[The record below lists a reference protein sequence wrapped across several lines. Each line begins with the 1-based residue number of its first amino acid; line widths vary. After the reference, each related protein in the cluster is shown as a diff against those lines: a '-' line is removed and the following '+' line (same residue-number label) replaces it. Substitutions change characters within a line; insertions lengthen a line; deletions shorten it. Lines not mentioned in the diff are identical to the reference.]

1 METHTLVWV
10 KKIKW
15 LKAEKISNEKN
26 DSENQKN
33 TIKVNLDG
41 EIIHFDSNLVEYR
54 NTDENDDIDNLIKL
68 PNLNEP
74 SILNAIWLRYNRD
87 QIYTF
92 TGPILIAVNPFKQ
105 INVYDDFEINE
116 IPHVYSVAS
125 KAYHQMIK
133 NKNDQTIMV
142 SGESGAGKTQSA
154 KYILQYISQTNK
166 TMKITD
172 MDNIEMLI
180 DDYVKNIENKIL
192 ESNPII
198 EAFGN
203 AKTKRNDNSSRFG
216 KLISLNFLKN
226 GKLMSANINTYLLER
241 VRLIKNFQGERNFHI
256 FYLALNGLDEDIKN
270 KYEINNSYS
279 YYNILK
285 SGPEKRDDNVNDI
298 DEYHKLINAFKVM
311 NFDSNN
317 VDNIFQ
323 IIASIL
329 HLSNIKPE
337 NGDIVWD
344 KINIIS
350 NLLGINTDD
359 LINLFT
365 EKEIKVGDEIFKINY
380 ENKEISVVIDSFMKI
395 IYVQLFDWIVKKI
408 NLVTNLDSN
417 MDKSKLLNIRL
428 LDIFGF
434 EVFDNN
440 SFEQLCINYTNECLQ
455 QIFTQFTIKIEQNEY
470 NKEGIRW
477 DVIEYPD
484 NQKCIDMFDKKNGIS
499 IFNLLEEQCI
509 VPKGSSEGFYHK
521 INNDM
526 KNFELISINAKKR
539 IDFIFVVKHYAN
551 DVEYSTKGMV
561 SKNKDNINPKTL
573 SLLKNS
579 SKNIINSI
587 NDFEIN
593 NIDKNSRKSNKV
605 RTVSSHFRTQ
615 LAELRNL
622 ILQTEPHF
630 IRCIKP
636 NDININD
643 PFVHNRVLEQLKYN
657 GVLSAVK
664 IARSG
669 YPSQIITKDF
679 INRYWFLFEKKYD
692 SINLFLDTIINK
704 EFDYQI
710 GKTKVFLKSYL
721 YEKLE
726 NIRNT
731 EITKNIISI
740 QSVIKRNYYR
750 QKFIDTKSSTHFLE
764 NIYKRHIDRSNFVN
778 YVNASITISNAITR
792 NIFNNSYIKN
802 LDTYYQF
809 SRLFYA
815 RSINKY
821 YINLKC
827 NSIFLSNKI
836 SVFNRLKKVVKDEQQ
851 RELEELRRIVKIQ
864 QMKNTSMENSFFN
877 SNDLYFDNKD
887 DESNSDDS
895 DFNFDTM
902 NVISPKS
909 KIEII
914 KEVKQE
920 MKQEVKQEM
929 KEEMKEEM
937 KQEVKE
943 EIRNE
948 ILHKLEAEY
957 KERAIDLII
966 KSKKDDIEVIDRVQ
980 TENSEMAQ
988 QINNMQALLDA
999 CLEREEHYRKTLQRR
1014 NEYAS
1019 NHNNNC
1025 NVM

>member
-1 METHTLVWV
+1 METNTLVWI
-10 KKIKW
+10 KKFNW
-15 LKAEKISNEKN
+15 LKAEKIQNEN
-26 DSENQKN
+26 DKN
-33 TIKVNLDG
+33 TISVKIDD
-41 EIIHFDSNLVEYR
+41 EIIHIDKNLVEYR

-74 SILNAIWLRYNRD
+74 SILNAIWLRYNRE

-92 TGPILIAVNPFKQ
+92 TGPILIAVNPFKNIDVYKDFD
-105 INVYDDFEINE
+105 INDV
-116 IPHVYSVAS
+116 PHVYTVAS

-166 TMKITD
+166 TMKVTD
-172 MDNIEMLI
+172 MDNIEMHI

-241 VRLIKNFQGERNFHI
+241 VRLIKNFEGERNFHI
-256 FYLALNGLDEDIKN
+256 FYLTLNGLDDKIKEQ
-270 KYEINNSYS
+270 YQINNNYN
-279 YYNILK
+279 YYKILK

-298 DEYHKLINAFKVM
+298 DEYHKLINAFNVM
-311 NFDSNN
+311 NFNENDIN
-317 VDNIFQ
+317 DIFQ

-329 HLSNIKPE
+329 HLSNINPE
-337 NGDIVWD
+337 NGDIVWE

-350 NLLGINTDD
+350 SLLGINTDE

-380 ENKEISVVIDSFMKI
+380 ENQEISVVIDSFMKI
-395 IYVQLFDWIVKKI
+395 IYVQLFDWIIKKI
-408 NLVTNLDSN
+408 NLVTNLESN
-417 MDKSKLLNIRL
+417 IDKNNLLNIRL

-526 KNFELISINAKKR
+526 KNFDLISINSKKR

-551 DVEYSTKGMV
+551 DVEYSTKSMV
-561 SKNKDNINPKTL
+561 SKNKDNINPLTIT
-573 SLLKNS
+573 LLKNS

-587 NDFEIN
+587 NTIN
-593 NIDKNSRKSNKV
+593 DNSDSKKSNKV
-605 RTVSSHFRTQ
+605 RTISSYFRNQ
-615 LAELRNL
+615 LADLRNL
-622 ILQTEPHF
+622 ILKTEPHF

-636 NDININD
+636 NDVNVND
-643 PFVHNRVLEQLKYN
+643 LFIHNRILEQLKYN

-669 YPSQIITKDF
+669 YPSQIIKKDF
-679 INRYWFLFEKKYD
+679 TNRYWFLYENKFNNINEYLD
-692 SINLFLDTIINK
+692 SIIDK

-710 GKTKVFLKSYL
+710 GKNKIFLKSYL

-726 NIRNT
+726 NYRNL
-731 EITKNIISI
+731 EITKNIITI
-740 QSVIKRNYYR
+740 QSSIKRNINMSKLSTLINKSKYLCNTIKT
-750 QKFIDTKSSTHFLE
+750 KFYSIRYNNIISSGKLICSSFQRNKVRCNYSKQLDGFYE
-764 NIYKRHIDRSNFVN
+764 FV
-778 YVNASITISNAITR
+778 
-792 NIFNNSYIKN
+792 K
-802 LDTYYQF
+802 
-809 SRLFYA
+809 LFYS
-815 RSINKY
+815 RSKNNY
-821 YINLKC
+821 YINFKC
-827 NSIFLSNKI
+827 KGIFLTNKI
-836 SVFNRLKKVVKDEQQ
+836 TVFNRLSKIIKDEQTK
-851 RELEELRRIVKIQ
+851 ELEELRRIVKLQ
-864 QMKNTSMENSFFN
+864 QNNNSSMENSFYN
-877 SNDLYFDNKD
+877 SNDLYFDNNEENDKNFITN
-887 DESNSDDS
+887 ESKN
-895 DFNFDTM
+895 
-902 NVISPKS
+902 
-909 KIEII
+909 KIIN
-914 KEVKQE
+914 EVKQE
-920 MKQEVKQEM
+920 VKIEMKNEIKNEM
-929 KEEMKEEM
+929 KEE
-937 KQEVKE
+937 VKD

-966 KSKKDDIEVIDRVQ
+966 KSKKDDIEVIDRIQ

-999 CLEREEHYRKTLQRR
+999 CLEREEHYRKSLQRR
-1014 NEYAS
+1014 NEYAG